1 MSSRITHL
9 FALLLPAAF
18 AAFTAAAGAQEP
30 PARYD
35 HYDPVS
41 LNEMAMKKVREGD
54 TGTAVLLL
62 ERAVLLAP
70 HETAIRR
77 NLDMLKAWRD
87 GKPLPEDA
95 PAAPAAATAASAG
108 TGEARLPPFPLWPK
122 GAAE

>member
-1 MSSRITHL
+1 MSSRITLL
-9 FALLLPAAF
+9 FAFLLPAVF
-18 AAFTAAAGAQEP
+18 AAAAGAQEP
-30 PARYD
+30 PARFD

-41 LNEMAMKKVREGD
+41 LNEMAMQKVREGD

-70 HETAIRR
+70 HEGAIRR
-77 NLDMLKAWRD
+77 NLDLLKAWRD

-95 PAAPAAATAASAG
+95 SVAPAAANTSPAD
-108 TGEARLPPFPLWPK
+108 TGDAQLPPFPLWPK